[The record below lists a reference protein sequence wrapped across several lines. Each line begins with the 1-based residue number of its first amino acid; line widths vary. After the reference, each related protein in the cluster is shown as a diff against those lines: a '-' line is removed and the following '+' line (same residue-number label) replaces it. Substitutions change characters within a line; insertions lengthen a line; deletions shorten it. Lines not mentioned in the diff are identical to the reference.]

1 MINKSVPRN
10 GTCPGLSILSGQ
22 VECGVGVQVLLVD
35 VDLFGPE
42 QFGGHFVE
50 AVLGR
55 QVEGRVLVV
64 VALRPMLLF

>member
-1 MINKSVPRN
+1 
-10 GTCPGLSILSGQ
+10 
-22 VECGVGVQVLLVD
+22 VQVLLVD